1 MSHASRTRLWRL
13 GLPAA
18 LVAAGLAGL
27 GGAVAFAVD
36 PPAGANTWGLNG
48 SGFEVRDGDTLVAN
62 HGGSLDWDS
71 LHTSAPADATQAQVD
86 RDKNSGGSDDS
97 FGNGTKEDTAVPS
110 VVSGSIPPNKSDLK
124 EFGSW
129 VERNG
134 NGQYLHLY
142 WSRVQ
147 DPTGTTNM
155 DFEFNQNTC
164 TTTVTS
170 GCSANGVTPIRKAG
184 DLLITYDLANGGS
197 VAVLSFRT
205 WGTTSWGASTPFDP
219 TKAYGSI
226 NGAPITSSL
235 TGGSYSPRTFGE
247 ASINL
252 SLIFDSTACR
262 SFGGAY
268 LKSRSSDAFS
278 SAVKDFIAPIG
289 VDLTN
294 CGRLVLN
301 KRAGSSSGSLLG
313 GASFTIDPPSNASP
327 GVSTMTSIS
336 TGVFCVDNLLFGTTY
351 TVHESV
357 TPTNYAGAADQTF
370 TPTTANAGGCGAVT
384 SSSTPNLTFVNI
396 LQTGSVLVQ
405 KVDGNGNALTG
416 AAFTATLTGGSAA
429 SIPSVAGHTGLFC
442 LDSLPVGGTYAI
454 TESTVPAGYN
464 GAASISSVT
473 ISSASTCATR
483 TAAATITPDRTVTNN
498 AAPGTINIAKV
509 DDRGLPLN
517 GAGFTLYVDT
527 NQDGIHQAGETTAQ
541 GSEVT
546 TSGSGATAGTA
557 SFSNVPLD
565 YYCVVETTVPTG
577 YAGAPAQCVQVQ
589 LGGSAGSGQTL
600 NLPSFTDTRSHKVI
614 VLVCHEGSNTLDPSP
629 VTVNGT
635 TTTSLGT
642 GGLPVGVTEAQLCGL
657 GGSSYGGLGHGNVG
671 ATADVQ

>member
-1 MSHASRTRLWRL
+1 MSHASRTRLWRV
-13 GLPAA
+13 GLPTA

-71 LHTSAPADATQAQVD
+71 LHIGAPADATQARVD
-86 RDKNSGGSDDS
+86 NDVPSGGSDDS

-124 EFGSW
+124 GFGSW

-134 NGQYLHLY
+134 NGQFLHLF

-164 TTTVTS
+164 TTAVTS
-170 GCSANGVTPIRKAG
+170 GCSANGVTPTRKAG

-197 VAVLSFRT
+197 VANLSYRT
-205 WGTTSWGASTPFDP
+205 WGTSSWGASTAFDP

-226 NGAPITSSL
+226 NGSTITSSL
-235 TGGSYSPRTFGE
+235 TGSTYSPRTFGE

-252 SLIFDSTACR
+252 SLIFDSTVCR

-289 VDLTN
+289 IDLTN

-301 KRAGSSSGSLLG
+301 KRAGSSSGSLLA
-313 GASFTIDPPSNASP
+313 GAAFTINPANKASTP
-327 GVSTMTSIS
+327 VSVMTSVG
-336 TGVFCVDNLLFGTTY
+336 TGVFCIDNLLFGQTY
-351 TVHESV
+351 TVHESQ
-357 TPTNYAGAADQTF
+357 TPTNYSGAADQTF
-370 TPTTANAGGCGAVT
+370 TPTSANGGGCGAVT
-384 SSSTPNLTFVNI
+384 ASSTADLTFVNI

-405 KVDGNGNALTG
+405 KIDGNQAPLAG
-416 AAFTATLTGGSAA
+416 AAFTATLTGGSAV

-454 TESTVPAGYN
+454 DESTVPAGYN
-464 GAASISSVT
+464 GATSIPSLT
-473 ISSASTCATR
+473 ISAASTCATR
-483 TAAATITPDRTVTNN
+483 TAAATITADRTVTNN
-498 AAPGTINIAKV
+498 AAPGTINIAKI

-517 GAGFTLYVDT
+517 GAGFTLYVDA
-527 NQDGIHQAGETTAQ
+527 NKDGTHQAGETSTQ

-557 SFSNVPLD
+557 SFGNVPLG

-577 YAGAPAQCVQVQ
+577 YTGAGAQCVQVQ
-589 LGGSAGSGQTL
+589 LGASAGTGQTL
-600 NLPSFTDTRSHKVI
+600 NLPTFTNTRNHKVI
-614 VLVCHEGSNTLDPSP
+614 VLVCHEGTNTLDPSS
-629 VTVNGT
+629 VTVNGV
-635 TTTSLGT
+635 TTTSLAT
-642 GGLPVGVTEAQLCGL
+642 GGALTDAQLCGL

-671 ATADVQ
+671 ATVDVQ